1 MPQNKPRFQARA
13 KALAP
18 HLQDCASEIRAF
30 VRFGGYALD
39 KLPRVAEGIFR
50 HFRVEPGS
58 RTDVLMNAGVP
69 LDTLSRIR
77 HGDEAAQSA
86 KLNLRPPEMDL
97 RPRQTANPW
106 AQPSTARGSRPGS
119 SGKYPRRK
127 P

>member
-1 MPQNKPRFQARA
+1 MPKIKARFQART
-13 KALAP
+13 KSLAP

-39 KLPRVAEGIFR
+39 KLPRVAESIFR

-69 LDTLSRIR
+69 LDTLSLIK
-77 HGDEAAQSA
+77 HGNEAAQAA
-86 KLNLRPPEMDL
+86 KVDFRPP
-97 RPRQTANPW
+97 QTVNPW
-106 AQPSTARGSRPGS
+106 ARPSTGRGSRPGS
-119 SGKYPRRK
+119 SAKYPRRK